1 MPYFRIKQSLFGEQN
16 EVKRASVGVSLGL
29 FWQSVSLQSVSLRLN
44 SFKTLF

>member
-16 EVKRASVGVSLGL
+16 EVKRGFVVASSGLFGVSA
-29 FWQSVSLQSVSLRLN
+29 SLRLN

>member
-16 EVKRASVGVSLGL
+16 EVKREFVGVSSGL
-29 FWQSVSLQSVSLRLN
+29 FGVSVSLRLN

>member
-16 EVKRASVGVSLGL
+16 EVKRAFVGVSLGL
-29 FWQSVSLQSVSLRLN
+29 SVSLRLN

>member
-16 EVKRASVGVSLGL
+16 EVKREFFVGVSSGL
-29 FWQSVSLQSVSLRLN
+29 FRVSVFLRLN

>member
-16 EVKRASVGVSLGL
+16 EVKREFVGVSSEL
-29 FWQSVSLQSVSLRLN
+29 FGVSVFFRLN

>member
-16 EVKRASVGVSLGL
+16 EVKRAFVEVSLEL
-29 FWQSVSLQSVSLRLN
+29 SVSLRLN

>member
-16 EVKRASVGVSLGL
+16 EVKRAFVVGVSLGL
-29 FWQSVSLQSVSLRLN
+29 FGRSVSLRLN

>member
-16 EVKRASVGVSLGL
+16 EVKRAFVGVFLGL
-29 FWQSVSLQSVSLRLN
+29 SRSLRLN

>member
-16 EVKRASVGVSLGL
+16 EVKREFVGVSLEL
-29 FWQSVSLQSVSLRLN
+29 SWVSVSLRLN

>member
-16 EVKRASVGVSLGL
+16 EVKRVFVGVSLGL
-29 FWQSVSLQSVSLRLN
+29 RQSVSLRLKRLN

>member
-16 EVKRASVGVSLGL
+16 EVKKGFVGVSSGL
-29 FWQSVSLQSVSLRLN
+29 FRQSVFLRLN

>member
-16 EVKRASVGVSLGL
+16 EVKREFVGVFSRL
-29 FWQSVSLQSVSLRLN
+29 FGQSVFLRLN